1 MIKNVLNLNNNG
13 KKTIISYKIK
23 ENVKNM
29 ETMINFNTLWLITN
43 KNNQLIK
50 SIINKLCKK
59 QVYIKYDNN

>member
-59 QVYIKYDNN
+59 